1 MDAKASVKVG
11 EFSRKGVSRVAT
23 RALDHDFAPD
33 AQVTPVG
40 MLLPGHDALH
50 LFTVTGKVT
59 SDCLAD
65 CLKTFWA
72 GQQHRFPQVDTLLL
86 NLDNGPEC
94 HSGRT
99 QFMARMVE
107 FAQTTGLTVR
117 LAYYPPYHS
126 KYNPIE
132 RCWGVLEH
140 HWNGSLLD
148 CVETVE
154 RFAASMTWKGMHPVV
169 QRVTTAYETGVKL
182 TKEAMRAVEAKLE
195 RLPGLD
201 KWFVDIRPT
210 PVKPS
215 TG

>member
-1 MDAKASVKVG
+1 MG
-11 EFSRKGVSRVAT
+11 EFSRNGVSRVAT
-23 RALDHDFAPD
+23 QALDHDFAPD

-40 MLLPGHDALH
+40 ILLPEHDALH
-50 LFTVTGKVT
+50 LFAVTSKVT

-65 CLKTFWA
+65 CLQAFWS
-72 GQQHRFPQVDTLLL
+72 GQRPHFPKVDTLVL

-132 RCWGVLEH
+132 RCWSALEKKWNGVL
-140 HWNGSLLD
+140 LD
-148 CVETVE
+148 
-154 RFAASMTWKGMHPVV
+154 RLKVV
-169 QRVTTAYETGVKL
+169 LRCALV
-182 TKEAMRAVEAKLE
+182 
-195 RLPGLD
+195 
-201 KWFVDIRPT
+201 
-210 PVKPS
+210 
-215 TG
+215 